1 MIITKITRKKSKRP
15 QSIVYVDGARAFDLS
30 DDVLVKFGLFVGDTL
45 DDAKV
50 EQIVTSEA
58 NYRAQNLAVNYISY
72 RPRSTKEIVDH
83 LRKKGFA
90 VELAKK
96 VTQHLQKKNLVN
108 DAEFAGMFV
117 RDRLKRKPVGTAM
130 LRQQLMTKGIPAHI
144 IERVLSQLVN
154 NEDQERAAEELAT
167 KRLTLS
173 SGSFARLDPPRRK
186 RRLFDYLVRR
196 GFSTDIATKTVR
208 NLFARQPEGRAA

>member
-1 MIITKITRKKSKRP
+1 MIITRIARKKSKRP

-30 DDVLVKFGLFVGDTL
+30 DDVLVKFGISVGDNL

-58 NYRAQNLAVNYISY
+58 NYRAQNLAVNYLSY

-117 RDRLKRKPVGTAM
+117 RDRLKRKPIGTAM
-130 LRQQLMTKGIPAHI
+130 LRQQLMTKGIPPHI
-144 IERVLSQLVN
+144 IERVLGQLVN

-173 SGSFARLDPPRRK
+173 SGSFARLDPPRRR